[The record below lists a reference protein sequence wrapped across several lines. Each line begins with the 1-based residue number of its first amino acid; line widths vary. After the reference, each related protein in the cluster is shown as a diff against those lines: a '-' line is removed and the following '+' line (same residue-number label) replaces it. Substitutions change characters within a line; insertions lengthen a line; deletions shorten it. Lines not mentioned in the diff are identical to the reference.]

1 MTSVLLVAPVPI
13 GQQRTGPAIRY
24 WELARVLSAEHQVTL
39 LLPGDGDQPAEAAR
53 PGPTHPAFAVQK
65 GDEADP
71 EALLATHQ
79 VVVVQG
85 PALQKQPRLA
95 GRLVA
100 GQHYL
105 VADLY
110 DPVILEVLEMDRGGA
125 VGRWLYW
132 EYQALLAEQLRLG
145 DFFLCAS
152 ERQRD
157 YWLGA
162 LAALGRINP
171 DTYDGTDLRRLIDVV
186 PFGLPAEPPQPA
198 GPVLKGVLPGIAPG
212 DRTIIWGGGLWDWL
226 DPLTPVQAMKQVIT
240 RQPTARLVFFQADRP
255 QPAMVGRVRELAAGL
270 GLLGRHIFFAPW
282 QPPERWGACLLEADV
297 GLSFHPANL
306 ETRFAFRTR
315 LLDYIWA
322 GLPIVAAH
330 GDVLGDQVAAHGLGY
345 LVEPGNAEALA
356 SALQALL
363 DEPDARASRRAA
375 FRRVAERFTWERVA
389 GPLLHYCRRP
399 WRAGDAASTFAERW
413 QQAEKDHL
421 ASDLAH
427 ARRQLAAIAVQR
439 DALAAEHART
449 AQWADELQ
457 ARLDDMTARWQQCE
471 AQLQAA
477 LNGRGMRLLTGTQ
490 RLVRRLR
497 GKR

>member
-13 GQQRTGPAIRY
+13 GRQRAGPAIRY
-24 WELARVLSAEHQVTL
+24 WELARVLGTAGHQVTL
-39 LLPGDGDQPAEAAR
+39 LLPDNGDQPAEIGQ
-53 PGPTHPAFAVQK
+53 PGPTHPAFVVQK
-65 GDEADP
+65 GGGADP

-85 PALQKQPRLA
+85 PALQKQPRLTRGLA
-95 GRLVA
+95 A

-110 DPVILEVLEMDRGGA
+110 DPIIPEVLEVDRGGQ
-125 VGRWLYW
+125 VGRWLYR
-132 EYQALLAEQLRLG
+132 EYRALLDEQLRLG

-162 LAALGRINP
+162 LAAVGRMNP
-171 DTYDGTDLRRLIDVV
+171 DTYDDADLRRLIDVV
-186 PFGLPAEPPQPA
+186 PFGLPATPPQPG

-212 DRTIIWGGGLWDWL
+212 DRTIVWGGGLWDWL
-226 DPLTPVQAMKQVIT
+226 DPLTPVQAMKQVAGC
-240 RQPTARLVFFQADRP
+240 QPTARLVFFQADRP
-255 QPAMVGRVRELAAGL
+255 QPAMVGRVRELAAKL

-322 GLPIVAAH
+322 GLPIVAAR

-345 LVEPGNAEALA
+345 LVEPGETDALA
-356 SALQALL
+356 DALIALL

-375 FRRVAERFTWERVA
+375 FRQVAERFTWERVA

-413 QQAEKDHL
+413 QRAEKDHL
-421 ASDLAH
+421 TSDLAH
-427 ARRQLAAIAVQR
+427 AERRLAHAEAQLAQV
-439 DALAAEHART
+439 
-449 AQWADELQ
+449 
-457 ARLDDMTARWQQCE
+457 TARWQRCE

-477 LNGRGMRLLTGTQ
+477 MNGRVMRLLTGTQ
-490 RLVRRLR
+490 RLVCRLR
-497 GKR
+497 TTVYRREYRER